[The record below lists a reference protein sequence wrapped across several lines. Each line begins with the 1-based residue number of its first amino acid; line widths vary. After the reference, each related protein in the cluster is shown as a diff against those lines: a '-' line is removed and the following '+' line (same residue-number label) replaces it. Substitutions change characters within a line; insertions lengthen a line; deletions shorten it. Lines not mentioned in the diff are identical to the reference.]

1 MDERGLLDGK
11 VTSGALLRDTGRVP
25 VNVPHACG
33 RYGFAF
39 AIAKISHVFFLN
51 IFSSSFFEFVCF
63 FILIF
68 KRPQGFQD

>member
-39 AIAKISHVFFLN
+39 AIAKISHVFFFLN
-51 IFSSSFFEFVCF
+51 ILFSSFFEFVCF
-63 FILIF
+63 FYIDF
-68 KRPQGFQD
+68 